1 VADALLVVRDLHAWY
16 GESHI
21 LHGVTFDVRAGEVV
35 TLLGRNGAGKT
46 TTLKS
51 IMGMVDRRNGS
62 IRFSRAIEGSARGEA
77 PLTSDFYRATEGSAR
92 GAEPPLTS
100 DSHELIH
107 LPANRIARLGIA
119 FCPEERGIFASLN
132 VEENLLLP
140 PVVRPGGLG
149 VDAIFGLF
157 PNLKER
163 LRSQGTKLSGGEQ
176 QMLAIGR
183 ILRTGARLLLLDEPT
198 EGLAPVVVKHI
209 GATIRRLKAEGFTIL
224 LVEQNFRFAA
234 TVADRHCVMEHGR
247 VVDVIP
253 NAELDRSAAKLHEY
267 LGV

>member
-1 VADALLVVRDLHAWY
+1 LPEVLAAGTRAGATTAAGAPLLSVRELHAWY
-16 GESHI
+16 GESHV
-21 LHGVTFDVRAGEVV
+21 LHGVTFEVAAGEVV

-46 TTLKS
+46 TTLRS
-51 IMGMVDRRNGS
+51 IMGIVPRREG
-62 IRFSRAIEGSARGEA
+62 AIAFEGRETVTLAS
-77 PLTSDFYRATEGSAR
+77 
-92 GAEPPLTS
+92 
-100 DSHELIH
+100 
-107 LPANRIARLGIA
+107 NRIAQLGIGY
-119 FCPEERGIFASLN
+119 CPEERGIFSSLD

-140 PVVRPGGLG
+140 PVVRAGGLPLQQ
-149 VDAIFGLF
+149 IFELF

-198 EGLAPVVVKHI
+198 EGLAPVIVQQI
-209 GATIRRLKAEGFTIL
+209 GRTIAKLKGQGFTIL

-234 TVADRHCVMEHGR
+234 TVADRHYVVDHGR
-247 VVDVIP
+247 VVDMIP
-253 NAELDRSAAKLHEY
+253 NAELDANMAKLHDY